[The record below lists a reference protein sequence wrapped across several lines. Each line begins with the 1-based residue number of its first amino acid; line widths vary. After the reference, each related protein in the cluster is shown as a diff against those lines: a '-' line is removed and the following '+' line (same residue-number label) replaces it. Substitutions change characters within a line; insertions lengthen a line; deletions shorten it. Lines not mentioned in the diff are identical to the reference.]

1 MNNGENTMD
10 EKRKVYY
17 DGLFKELSDRRGKL
31 KSISDR
37 TETVIDEIEKRVLTY
52 IVNSKNLP
60 SVDYLANVLDS
71 LSNLYRINQDVN
83 EKLFRSF
90 EKTIELDSKYMPDE
104 EGNTGQQITQKELM
118 EAFKLAAKAKLADET
133 QAEDLAIKENH
144 IRACLASYKTEDV
157 VIDPFTEDIVV
168 INEKA

>member
-1 MNNGENTMD
+1 MNIGDVIMD
-10 EKRKVYY
+10 DKRKVYY
-17 DGLFKELSDRRGKL
+17 EDLFKELSERRGKL

-52 IVNSKNLP
+52 IIASKNLP

-83 EKLFRSF
+83 EKLIRSF

-104 EGNTGQQITQKELM
+104 EGNTGQQISQKELM
-118 EAFKLAAKAKLADET
+118 EAFKLAAKAKIDE
-133 QAEDLAIKENH
+133 EVNFKKEVSF
-144 IRACLASYKTEDV
+144 IT
-157 VIDPFTEDIVV
+157 DPFTEDIVV
-168 INEKA
+168 NTEKA

>member
-83 EKLFRSF
+83 EKLIRSF

-133 QAEDLAIKENH
+133 QAEELEIKERH
-144 IRACLASYKTEDV
+144 ISSCLASYKTEDMTT
-157 VIDPFTEDIVV
+157 PFTEDITV